1 MLCFSKIWLDFD
13 IEKEAVVLIG
23 NDTLKL
29 IYIILYNLKLYS
41 LLILHIKYFLISMI

>member
-29 IYIILYNLKLYS
+29 IYIIYLKLYS